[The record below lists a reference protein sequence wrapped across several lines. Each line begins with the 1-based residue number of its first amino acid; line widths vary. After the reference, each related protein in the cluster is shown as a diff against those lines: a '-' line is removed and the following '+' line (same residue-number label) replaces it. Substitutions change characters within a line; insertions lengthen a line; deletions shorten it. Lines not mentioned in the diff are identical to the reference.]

1 MNKNSHKIKHSL
13 RFSVLSRLSVLIL
26 LLLVVLG
33 GYQYNQIEKQVIK
46 SSESDKSI
54 ASSYF
59 STVLV
64 QAIWEFDDNLI
75 DELVAAQSN
84 IESLTAL
91 TISSLSSG
99 NPQFFIR
106 NENNIIIRSTEELVS
121 GATLPEKQVSRANIE
136 PRTFNIRYG
145 GENIGKITL
154 YFDDN
159 YYQKLRRSEFTG
171 LLFQLFG
178 LALTLLIS
186 FHYFINRYVVAPISD
201 LYQSVENLSDGKNL
215 KFDLEKNLP
224 DNEIKRLAQK
234 YSDVFR
240 QLNNHKEHL
249 EELVASRTAGLK
261 EANAKMKVE
270 ISNRIV
276 SEEAMEIAKTQAQ
289 KANQTKTVF
298 LSHITHE
305 LRTPLN
311 GILGYAQILAEKDL
325 PKDEKEYTSHILRC
339 STHLL
344 ELINNILD
352 YNKIES
358 SMLELNMI
366 PTSIE
371 SLLNEIKTIVYPRCA
386 SKFLQLKIDIPENI
400 PENMLV
406 DAGKLKQVLINL
418 LANAIKFTDKGFV
431 GLSVQNLSDNEFVFS
446 VIDSGQ
452 GIPEEDQSKVFEA
465 YQQSNST
472 NSKEASTGLGLS
484 ISKSFIEV
492 MGGELELESE
502 VGKGSNF
509 FFKLSLTPMN
519 IETPV
524 RRKGKIKQL
533 IGSEQFT
540 ILIVDDIADNLFI
553 LNKVLQ
559 NVGFNVIQALSAKL
573 AYQAIEE
580 KKPDLIFMDI
590 QMPEIDGT
598 EAAFEIKKQ
607 HPDIDIIAL
616 TANVY
621 SEKNA
626 GLDDDSFDD
635 YVYKP
640 IDRKLIYQLLLER
653 LELTAEY
660 G

>member
-1 MNKNSHKIKHSL
+1 MKNNSHKIKHSL
-13 RFSVLSRLSVLIL
+13 RFSVLSRISGLIL
-26 LLLVVLG
+26 LLLLVLG
-33 GYQYNQIEKQVIK
+33 GYQYNVIERNAVE

-59 STVLV
+59 SKVLV
-64 QAIWEFDDNLI
+64 QALWEFDDKLV

-91 TISSLSSG
+91 SISSLSSST
-99 NPQFFIR
+99 PQLFAR
-106 NENNIIIRSTEELVS
+106 NEENIIIRMTK
-121 GATLPEKQVSRANIE
+121 TLPSKETLSKSKTELRVLEIN
-136 PRTFNIRYG
+136 YG
-145 GENIGKITL
+145 GENIGAITL
-154 YFDDN
+154 YFDAD
-159 YYQKLRRSEFTG
+159 YYQKLRRGELIG

-178 LALTLLIS
+178 LAVTLLIS
-186 FHYFINRYVVAPISD
+186 FHYFINRYVVSPISE
-201 LYQSVENLSDGKNL
+201 LYQSVESLADGKNL
-215 KFDLEKNLP
+215 TFGLEKNLP

-234 YSDVFR
+234 YSDVIR
-240 QLNNHKEHL
+240 QLNSHKEHL

-261 EANAKMKVE
+261 EANTKMKEE
-270 ISNRIV
+270 ISSRIA

-325 PKDEKEYTSHILRC
+325 PNDEKEYTSHIQRC

-358 SMLELNMI
+358 CMLELNMV
-366 PTSIE
+366 PTSLE
-371 SLLNEIKTIVYPRCA
+371 SLMNEIKTIVYPRCA
-386 SKFLQLKIDIPENI
+386 SKFLQLKIEVPENI
-400 PENMLV
+400 PDNMLV
-406 DAGKLKQVLINL
+406 DAGKLKQIMINL
-418 LANAIKFTDKGFV
+418 LANAIKFTDRGFV
-431 GLSVQNLSDNEFVFS
+431 GLTIECLENNDFLFS

-452 GIPEEDQSKVFEA
+452 GIPEKDQNKVFEA

-472 NSKEASTGLGLS
+472 DAKEASTGLGLS
-484 ISKSFIEV
+484 ISKSFIEA
-492 MGGELELESE
+492 MGGELKLESE
-502 VGKGSNF
+502 VGEGSKF
-509 FFKLSLTPMN
+509 FFSLNLS
-519 IETPV
+519 PV
-524 RRKGKIKQL
+524 QVEKKNKRKGKIKQL
-533 IGSEQFT
+533 VGSEQFT
-540 ILIVDDIADNLFI
+540 ILIVDDIADNLYI

-559 NVGFNVIQALSAKL
+559 NVGFNVVQALSAKL

-580 KKPDLIFMDI
+580 KTPDLIFMDI
-590 QMPEIDGT
+590 QMPEIDGS

-607 HPDIDIIAL
+607 HPSIDIIAL

-626 GLDDDSFDD
+626 SLDDESFDD
-635 YVYKP
+635 YIYKP
-640 IDRKLIYQLLLER
+640 IDRKIIYQLLLER

-660 G
+660 C